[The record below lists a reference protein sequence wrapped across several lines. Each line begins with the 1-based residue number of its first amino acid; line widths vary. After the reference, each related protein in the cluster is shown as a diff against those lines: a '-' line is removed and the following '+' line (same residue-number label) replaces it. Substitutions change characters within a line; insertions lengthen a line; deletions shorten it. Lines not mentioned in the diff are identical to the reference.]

1 MCSWN
6 AKDALAAIEESLN
19 ALMHWVGLGLGG
31 KVKNAMQ
38 PGWVSAIRGISK
50 SILHFILHSTIL
62 YSTLYSTQQFG
73 QDVDVI
79 DNFDIN

>member
-1 MCSWN
+1 MSKMIFSSVPSDFLLSLLREVGN
-6 AKDALAAIEESLN
+6 EEREQEN
-19 ALMHWVGLGLGG
+19 
-31 KVKNAMQ
+31 
-38 PGWVSAIRGISK
+38 RGISK
-50 SILHFILHSTIL
+50 SILHFILHFILHSTIL